1 MKKNIMLRLS
11 AVLLVAVLLTTCVIS
26 GTWAKYTTADTAND
40 SARVAKWGVT
50 VDVESSAFL
59 TEYAANEDHGAITN
73 TVVATEKVLAPGTAG
88 TLATVEIYGTPE
100 VAVEVAVDLNIT
112 LSNWAVDVT
121 NDDTDNPVF
130 YCPLVFAVGSNK
142 VDGATCISEDD
153 LKTKI
158 EALVDA
164 AATKYAVGENFDK
177 DITLTWEWAFS
188 TSDEN
193 DVKDTALGDLAVA
206 PTISATIE
214 ASVTQID

>member
-26 GTWAKYTTADTAND
+26 GTWAKYVTTDTAND

-50 VDVESSAFL
+50 VDVESPAFL
-59 TEYAANEDHGAITN
+59 KEYAANEDHGTITN
-73 TVVATEKVLAPGTAG
+73 TVVATEKVLAPGTKG
-88 TLATVEIYGTPE
+88 TLATVKINGTPE

-112 LSNWAVDVT
+112 LSNWSVDVT
-121 NDDTDNPVF
+121 DDGNDNPVF
-130 YCPLVFAVGSNK
+130 YCPLVFAVGNDK
-142 VDGATCISEDD
+142 VNGATCTSEDD

-164 AATKYAVGENFDK
+164 ATKYAVGANFDK
-177 DITLTWEWAFS
+177 DITLTWEWAFEG
-188 TSDEN
+188 DN
-193 DVKDTALGDLAVA
+193 VKDTALGNAASYSDA
-206 PTISATIE
+206 PLIAATIT